1 MAMPGKSIGRRGIT
15 GFGIS
20 DRETFINAGKY
31 ARGGIIGS
39 AFVNILGMDGNMEE
53 NINKFINRIK
63 SESSE

>member
-31 ARGGIIGS
+31 ARGGIIS
-39 AFVNILGMDGNMEE
+39 NAFVNILGMDGNMER

-63 SESSE
+63 SE

>member
-1 MAMPGKSIGRRGIT
+1 LARREFT

-20 DRETFINAGKY
+20 DRETLYKDAGKY

-39 AFVNILGMDGNMEE
+39 AFVNILGMDGNMER

-63 SESSE
+63 S

>member
-1 MAMPGKSIGRRGIT
+1 MAMPGKSIGRRGII

-20 DRETFINAGKY
+20 DRETFINTGKY

-39 AFVNILGMDGNMEE
+39 AFANIPGMDGNMGR

-63 SESSE
+63 SE